1 MSNYVTVDGNE
12 AAAHVAYDFTEV
24 AAIYP
29 STPWMA
35 PIAPASDCISVS
47 CTRWPNMFRR
57 PCALQRSV
65 CSAMGEDGV
74 MG

>member
-1 MSNYVTVDGNE
+1 MSMRPWL
-12 AAAHVAYDFTEV
+12 EV
-24 AAIYP
+24 KLVPRPPAC

-35 PIAPASDCISVS
+35 AMAPASDCISVS
-47 CTRWPNMFRR
+47 CTRWPNMFGR
-57 PCALQRSV
+57 PWALQRSV